1 MVKGIILAGGSGTRL
16 YPATNVVSKQLLPV
30 YDKPMIYYSLSVLML
45 AGIRDLLLISTPQDI
60 ARFEDLLQDGSQWG
74 VKIQYAVQ
82 PKPEGLAQAYIIA
95 KDFIGSHR
103 NAMVLGDNLFFGND
117 LSVLLQRAAAQKHG
131 AMVFGYKVQDP
142 QRYGVIQ
149 FSPDG
154 KPVSIIEKPAKPP
167 SKYAVTGLYFYDHRV
182 VEFAQSLKPSARG
195 ELEITDI
202 NRCYLERGELEVVL
216 FRRGMTWLD
225 MGTFESMLDA
235 SLFIQTVQTRQGIKI
250 ACPEEVA
257 YRMGYIPLE
266 QLHRLA
272 SHIPNAYGE
281 YLLEIASE
289 EKSKM

>member
-45 AGIRDLLLISTPQDI
+45 AGIRDLLLISTPKDI

-182 VEFAQSLKPSARG
+182 VEFAESLKPSARG